1 MSELNPEYGMCMATI
16 AKGGVDN
23 ILANRQEFLE
33 VGSSLVCNHCDACQ
47 AKIEL
52 DMLEP
57 ITSGSCRHSRAA
69 VVLGKSVR
77 KVVQ

>member
-1 MSELNPEYGMCMATI
+1 MSDQSAEFGMCMATI

-23 ILANRQEFLE
+23 ILANQREFLE

-52 DMLEP
+52 DLLEP
-57 ITSGSCRHSRAA
+57 IVTGSCRHTRAA
-69 VVLGKSVR
+69 IVLGKSVR
-77 KVVQ
+77 RVLQ